1 MAFEGYRHGE
11 AGFRRVSIALFA
23 GSFASFGLLYCL
35 QPLLPE
41 FTRVFDVS
49 PAVATMAISMCTIGL
64 GLALLVAG
72 PLSDAVGRTV
82 VMRWSLVGSSV
93 VTGLCAIAP
102 DWPFILAMRALTGVV
117 LAGFPAVAMA
127 YLREEVHAS
136 SHARATGLYVGGNAL
151 GGLSGRLVTG
161 TLTEFGDWRLAL
173 AGTAAFTMICTVVV
187 LAVLP
192 ASRNFTPGTRGLRA
206 SMRGYR
212 AVLGDRG
219 LLGLYVVPFVVM
231 GAFVAMFNIAGFRL
245 EAAPYLLPVGIAGL
259 IYFAYPIGSISSA
272 VAGRVADRVGPYRV
286 IAVGFV
292 IAIAGMALTF
302 ATPLWLFI
310 TAITIVVI
318 GFFAVHA
325 VASAAVATRAYAAGR
340 PVASA
345 AAIYLFAYYLGSSV
359 FGTAA
364 GSAWRAGAW
373 PAVGWMDLA
382 ILGVGLA
389 VAIAL
394 WVANSRSEPVSEAR
408 ARSVSEP
415 GSP

>member
-11 AGFRRVSIALFA
+11 AGFRHVSIALFA

-41 FTRVFDVS
+41 FTRVFAVS

-72 PLSDAVGRTV
+72 PLSDAIGRTV

-93 VTGLCAIAP
+93 VTALCAIAP
-102 DWPFILAMRALTGVV
+102 DWPFILAMRALAGVV

-173 AGTAAFTMICTVVV
+173 VGTAAFTMICTVIV

-212 AVLGDRG
+212 SVLGDRG
-219 LLGLYVVPFVVM
+219 LLGLYVVPFVAM

-259 IYFAYPIGSISSA
+259 IYFAYPIGSIASA
-272 VAGRVADRVGPYRV
+272 IAGRVAERTGAYLV
-286 IAVGFV
+286 IAAGFG

-302 ATPLWLFI
+302 AAPLWLFI
-310 TAITIVVI
+310 TAITIVTI
-318 GFFAVHA
+318 GFFTVHA
-325 VASAAVATRAYAAGR
+325 VASAAVASRAYAAGR

-345 AAIYLFAYYLGSSV
+345 AAIYLFAYYLGSSI

-364 GSAWRAGAW
+364 GTAWRVGRW

-389 VAIAL
+389 VSVGL
-394 WVANSRSEPVSEAR
+394 MRGSRPGTVSDAK
-408 ARSVSEP
+408 ARSVTDP